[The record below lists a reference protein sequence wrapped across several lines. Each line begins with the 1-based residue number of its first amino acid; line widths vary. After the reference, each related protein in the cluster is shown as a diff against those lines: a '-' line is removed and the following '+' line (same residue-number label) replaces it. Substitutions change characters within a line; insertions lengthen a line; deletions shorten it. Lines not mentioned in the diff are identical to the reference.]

1 LYLQLSK
8 YFERHM
14 GLRKASAGSGNELDE
29 PQEIY
34 NEEEAS

>member
-1 LYLQLSK
+1 
-8 YFERHM
+8 M

>member
-1 LYLQLSK
+1 
-8 YFERHM
+8 M
-14 GLRKASAGSGNELDE
+14 GLRKAAAGSGNELDE